1 MEKPF
6 LSLPLANP
14 IQVNSQ
20 ISSPRVHFLLSRVE
34 IEVMNNFSCTPESGM
49 VITLDRLEATLRFI
63 SHEHHQWQ
71 AHLNPETEA
80 ETYGS
85 QQWSVEIRYT
95 NPQFVDLPNEI
106 SYLFPAFNEP
116 IFGVP
121 HVLVCLTSVFGG
133 TNQGGPV
140 L

>member
-1 MEKPF
+1 
-6 LSLPLANP
+6 
-14 IQVNSQ
+14 
-20 ISSPRVHFLLSRVE
+20 
-34 IEVMNNFSCTPESGM
+34 M

-121 HVLVCLTSVFGG
+121 HVLVCLHPSLAVPIKEGLYFKG
-133 TNQGGPV
+133 TD
-140 L
+140 LTASL